1 MTLQIIGY
9 SGFDPYEECY
19 EYFEN
24 SCYIA
29 DTPKSAENLMEN
41 SFSCVGTYRIDPVI
55 IEQIMDDFGVSC
67 GDYAMEKEAF
77 DRFKAVAEKENISFE
92 ANEEENTDIPLII
105 VKVEG
110 VRISDD

>member
-1 MTLQIIGY
+1 MTLKIIGY
-9 SGFDPYEECY
+9 SGFDPHEGCY

-29 DTPKSAENLMEN
+29 DTPKAAENLMRN
-41 SFSCVGTYRIDPVI
+41 SFLCVGTYRIDPVT
-55 IEQIMDDFGVSC
+55 IEQIMDDFGASC

-77 DRFKAVAEKENISFE
+77 DRFKAVADKENIHFI
-92 ANEEENTDIPLII
+92 AKEENSDIPLII
-105 VKVEG
+105 VEVEG

>member
-1 MTLQIIGY
+1 MTSKIIGY
-9 SGFDPYEECY
+9 SGFDFSEDCY

-29 DTPKSAENLMEN
+29 DTPQSAENLMRN
-41 SFSCVGTYRIDPVI
+41 SYSCVGKYRIDPVTI
-55 IEQIMDDFGVSC
+55 DQIMDDFGVSC

-77 DRFKAVAEKENISFE
+77 YRFKAVAEKEDIHFSV
-92 ANEEENTDIPLII
+92 NEEDCDVPLMI
-105 VKVEG
+105 VAVEG

>member
-1 MTLQIIGY
+1 MTLKNIGY

-29 DTPKSAENLMEN
+29 DTPKSAENLMRN
-41 SFSCVGTYRIDPVI
+41 SFSCVGAYRIDPVT
-55 IEQIMDDFGVSC
+55 IEQIMGDFGASC

-77 DRFKAVAEKENISFE
+77 DRFKAVADQEKIHFIAKKENS
-92 ANEEENTDIPLII
+92 DIPVII
-105 VKVEG
+105 VEVEG
-110 VRISDD
+110 VKISDD